1 MTTGAAS
8 GAASSG
14 IASEIAGKASE
25 AAGAVCEAGVTFAD
39 GSGAAG
45 SGAGGAS
52 ALAGF
57 AGAGGASALAGVAS
71 GTVAATGSSVMA
83 GTALGA
89 SRAREARAAFGAA
102 LGASGASAWAGEASG
117 ASGALALAEAVSGVG
132 GASAL
137 AGVASGAG
145 GALALAEAAVGVSAT
160 GDAVAAAGAA
170 SGVGRAAAVPGIGG
184 VWSLAEAASEAS
196 GSSAVPGKL
205 SAPVLPA
212 DPAAADPL
220 GAAGIAAP
228 LKKPGRS
235 SREVFS
241 AAEPQASAPTSVPE
255 ARPARSWEVLVPW
268 SAIEALAKERTP
280 VAAMS
285 SGSPRLT
292 FSVGETGSRTR
303 LSSLDTAFGPWTPSS
318 SSGAAETASS
328 TGLRLQARSGPSAE
342 PGRKPRSFPAGT
354 ALSVGLHGDSP
365 APLQPASQPDSPARP
380 QPFGSPADH
389 DSPSRL
395 CSFAPADL
403 SLETSPESQTRSGSS
418 AEPGSEPR
426 SFPSGTVSSAG
437 PRGDSPTSLKPA
449 SQLRS
454 FTPADSSP
462 ETPPAPSTPSAPLAG
477 LHPLVDSP
485 EPTTSDEPPTRL
497 RPPILADSSRDPET
511 PSNPPSPL
519 RPKTPS
525 GAEPDP
531 ATQPETPLTPP
542 TPLHPTPSPDPAT
555 PEPSKLRPPTRLHPA
570 DPSSPADPAHPLA
583 KLTALPGVSTASTVA
598 AERASRADWGQAA
611 GRMLPV
617 APALADLLPG
627 AGLRRGSIVAV
638 HHSTSLLFALLAEA
652 TVAGAW
658 AAVVGA
664 PSLGIVAA
672 AEHGVAVSRLALVPQ
687 PGAEYQAV
695 MAALLD
701 GVDLVVTE
709 PRSVRPDVARRLAA
723 RARHRGAVLLSL
735 GHWPSA
741 DVELHC
747 TPGAWTGVLEHGA
760 GHLRSRPVEVHA
772 RGRGAAARP
781 RSAQVLL
788 PGPDGRISRG
798 EKRVAAREEAVG

>member
-14 IASEIAGKASE
+14 IASEIAGKALA
-25 AAGAVCEAGVTFAD
+25 AAGAVCEAGMTFAD

-57 AGAGGASALAGVAS
+57 AGAGGVSALAGVAS
-71 GTVAATGSSVMA
+71 GAVSATGSSVVA

-89 SRAREARAAFGAA
+89 SRAREARAAAA
-102 LGASGASAWAGEASG
+102 LGASGTSAWAGEASG

-160 GDAVAAAGAA
+160 GDAVVAAGAA

-205 SAPVLPA
+205 GAPVLPA
-212 DPAAADPL
+212 DPAAADSL
-220 GAAGIAAP
+220 GAAGISSL

-268 SAIEALAKERTP
+268 SAIEELAKERTP
-280 VAAMS
+280 VTAMS
-285 SGSPRLT
+285 SGSPRLM
-292 FSVGETGSRTR
+292 FSAGENRSRTR
-303 LSSLDTAFGPWTPSS
+303 LGSLDAAFGPWTPSS

-328 TGLRLQARSGPSAE
+328 TGLRSPARSGLSVE
-342 PGRKPRSFPAGT
+342 PGSEPRSFPAGT

-365 APLQPASQPDSPARP
+365 APLQPASQPDTPARP
-380 QPFGSPADH
+380 QPFGSPAEH

-403 SLETSPESQTRSGSS
+403 SLETSPEPQTRSGSS
-418 AEPGSEPR
+418 AGSGREPR
-426 SFPSGTVSSAG
+426 PFPAGTVSSAG
-437 PRGDSPTSLKPA
+437 PRGDSPASLKPA
-449 SQLRS
+449 SQPRS

-477 LHPLVDSP
+477 LRPPVDSL
-485 EPTTSDEPPTRL
+485 EPMTSDEPPTRL

-519 RPKTPS
+519 RPES
-525 GAEPDP
+525 SAEPDP

-555 PEPSKLRPPTRLHPA
+555 PEPSELRPPTRLHPA
-570 DPSSPADPAHPLA
+570 GSPSPADPAHPLA
-583 KLTALPGVSTASTVA
+583 KLTALPGVSTASAVA

-788 PGPDGRISRG
+788 PGPDGRVSRG